1 MKRRMVTAVA
11 LVLGLSVAP
20 AAYAS
25 TVPDESAGAGA
36 TMQYVA
42 LDSMSVGPTVAP
54 DTNSETAQE
63 TAAKAQDNA
72 DGSLSAPAGPQVM
85 NQVQDANVPKAM
97 DMPAKGAVSQI
108 DPNAHNSF
116 MTAPITSSIP
126 SAISFLLV
134 LLLCLGAGVG
144 AAVVISI
151 ITGKKIT
158 LGVANR

>member
-1 MKRRMVTAVA
+1 MKRWMVTAVA

-72 DGSLSAPAGPQVM
+72 DGSLSAPAGPYT
-85 NQVQDANVPKAM
+85 
-97 DMPAKGAVSQI
+97 
-108 DPNAHNSF
+108 NS
-116 MTAPITSSIP
+116 
-126 SAISFLLV
+126 
-134 LLLCLGAGVG
+134 LLLRSIRFLAFLFFLYLSLRFSILG
-144 AAVVISI
+144 
-151 ITGKKIT
+151 
-158 LGVANR
+158 LGLRYLICGLSASK